1 MEGLIQDIARRRAWS
16 LPGRSKLRMVWRSIV
31 RCFQLMVKS
40 CDSEGL
46 EEGGPSRVTLS
57 SFRRRCDDIRMADR
71 NGPSPADVEKGG
83 AALLALSR

>member
-1 MEGLIQDIARRRAWS
+1 MEGLIQDIARRRAWP

-46 EEGGPSRVTLS
+46 EEGGPSRVALS
-57 SFRRRCDDIRMADR
+57 SFRRRCDGYPYG
-71 NGPSPADVEKGG
+71 GPKRR
-83 AALLALSR
+83 LKLSHLCSR